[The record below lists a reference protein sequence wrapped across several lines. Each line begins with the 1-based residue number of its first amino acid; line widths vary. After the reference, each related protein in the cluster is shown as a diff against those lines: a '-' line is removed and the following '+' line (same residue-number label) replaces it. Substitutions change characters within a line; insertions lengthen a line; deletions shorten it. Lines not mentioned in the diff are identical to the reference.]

1 LQEDKLSKSV
11 KLTIGERFGLFGL
24 LPKEGDVVTFKEL
37 RKLRETLNPTSQ
49 EDEEYGFKYGFR
61 CPHSKLDDKGKR
73 FQCEFQEYK
82 ETAPTCPI
90 HNELC
95 VMAGGLSWKPE
106 MAMTEKEIFF
116 SPLSMK
122 IVTEALKK
130 ASQEKKVTDYNY
142 SLFKKFG
149 VEDAE

>member
-1 LQEDKLSKSV
+1 MSKTKSV

-61 CPHSKLDDKGKR
+61 CPHSEVGTDGKR
-73 FQCEFQEYK
+73 FQCEFEEYK
-82 ETAPTCPI
+82 ETAPNCPI

-95 VMAGGLSWKPE
+95 VMTGNLSWKPE
-106 MAMTEKEIFF
+106 MATVEKEIFF

-122 IVTEALKK
+122 IITEALKK
-130 ASQEKKVTDYNY
+130 ANEEKRVTDQNY
-142 SLFKKFG
+142 SIFEKFE
-149 VEDAE
+149 VADE